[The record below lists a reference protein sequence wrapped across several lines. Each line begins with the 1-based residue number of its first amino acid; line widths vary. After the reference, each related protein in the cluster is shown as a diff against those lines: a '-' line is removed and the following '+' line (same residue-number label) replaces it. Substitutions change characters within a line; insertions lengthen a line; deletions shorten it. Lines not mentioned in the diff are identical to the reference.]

1 MCRYYILILVLIGS
15 ASSYSQNLVP
25 NHDFSN
31 INCGLVPNRQVLQNS
46 YSNWFR
52 PPHSITD
59 SIYGNVSGIHAV
71 DTCALPY
78 FLNKFGY
85 DTIFTVDSLRCV
97 QYLTYNP
104 YPLEGTGY
112 LGIFPLDS
120 FNHPQTVCYSRPP
133 NCAFPWSPWS
143 NFSLEYT
150 GGRSFA
156 EVMLSKSLIANEEYV
171 IEFHA
176 LRGLPKGSPTVIQ
189 NLGAFVSADTFSHFD
204 YKKLNIAPTIESNQL
219 IYEEKNWVKI
229 KGSFTAIGN
238 EKFVTIGNFRKDPNT
253 NLQYVPVDSNHCP
266 GEPNVYFVDAVYL
279 YLHTDTLFNVEL
291 PPDTTLCPGQ
301 TLQLH
306 AWHDDGFKLEDT
318 VKTFLWSNG
327 STDSSI
333 TVTQPGFYWVKVE
346 YNHRFWQSDTI
357 EVKRAV
363 PPYTSGLNPL
373 REGCQG
379 DEVILRAQ
387 SDPNRQLLWSTG
399 YVGQSITVKD
409 SGYYWLSA
417 LSVCDTVIDSVL
429 VNLIDCDTVKPLPP
443 VYIPSAFTPNGDG
456 LNDTWA
462 IGNLPEEN
470 ELVIFN
476 RWGELIY
483 RKVNYQNEWDGTNRD
498 GSKLP
503 LGVYIYQ
510 LTYTHNNGKT
520 ITDQGWVSVLDN

>member
-1 MCRYYILILVLIGS
+1 LRQYLFIVFLILGFG
-15 ASSYSQNLVP
+15 YNGYTQNLVP
-25 NHDFSN
+25 NHDFSLRKT
-31 INCGLVPNRQVLQNS
+31 CLTTGKLSDRLF
-46 YSNWFR
+46 NWFDA
-52 PPHSITD
+52 PTYPSDT
-59 SIYGNVSGIHAV
+59 IYGSTHSVFDS
-71 DTCALPY
+71 DTCYP
-78 FLNKFGY
+78 NHDFGY
-85 DTIFTVDSLRCV
+85 DSIFLPGTNCLQNLHFTPFPKEGSGYIAASIVDTFLDTRSWYSGSLCQGNFQLR
-97 QYLTYNP
+97 QNNL
-104 YPLEGTGY
+104 L
-112 LGIFPLDS
+112 F
-120 FNHPQTVCYSRPP
+120 HP
-133 NCAFPWSPWS
+133 
-143 NFSLEYT
+143 
-150 GGRSFA
+150 GRGFA
-156 EVMLSKSLIANEEYV
+156 QVELNQGLQSSKEYV
-171 IEFHA
+171 IEFHVMRVFYQNNIVTNNIGA
-176 LRGLPKGSPTVIQ
+176 LVTQ
-189 NLGAFVSADTFSHFD
+189 DTFRHFD
-204 YKKLNIAPTIESNQL
+204 YKKQNIVPTIEAKSPIVQNT
-219 IYEEKNWVKI
+219 NWIKVKE
-229 KGSFTAIGN
+229 SFVANGT
-238 EKFVTIGNFRKDPNT
+238 ERFLTLGNFRTDKNSNFQMVPLDT
-253 NLQYVPVDSNHCP
+253 NQGGVVGPQY
-266 GEPNVYFVDAVYL
+266 YFDAVYL

-306 AWHDDGFKLEDT
+306 AWHDDGFKLEDS
-318 VKTFLWSNG
+318 VKTFLWSTG

-379 DEVILRAQ
+379 DEVILKAQ
-387 SDPNRQLLWSTG
+387 SDPNRQLVWSTG

-429 VNLIDCDTVKPLPP
+429 VHLIDCDTVKDLPP

-462 IGNLPEEN
+462 IGNLPKEN

-483 RKVNYQNEWDGTNRD
+483 RKVNYANEWDGTNRD

-503 LGVYIYQ
+503 LGIYIYQ
-510 LTYTHNNGKT
+510 LTYNHNNGKT
-520 ITDQGWVSVLDN
+520 IIDQGWVSVLDN

>member
-1 MCRYYILILVLIGS
+1 MSIR
-15 ASSYSQNLVP
+15 SQNLIP
-25 NHDFSN
+25 NHDFSQLLSCTYTN
-31 INCGLVPNRQVLQNS
+31 AVGLEN
-46 YSNWFR
+46 YYANWFS
-52 PPHSITD
+52 PPRSPSD
-59 SIYGNVSGIHAV
+59 SIYGLASRAFIW
-71 DTCALPY
+71 DTC
-78 FLNKFGY
+78 NKQMNGIVGIY
-85 DTIFTVDSLRCV
+85 GHNIIYTAGSQRCP
-97 QYLTYNP
+97 LFKFYNP
-104 YPLEGTGY
+104 YPKEGTGY
-112 LGIFPLDS
+112 LGMTILDS
-120 FNHPQTVCYSRPP
+120 FQYTEPICYTRSI
-133 NCAFPWSPWS
+133 CSSPWQAHINRQKS
-143 NFSLEYT
+143 FYA
-150 GGRSFA
+150 GRNFA
-156 EVMLSKSLIANEEYV
+156 EVMITQNLITNEKYI
-171 IEFHA
+171 IEFYV
-176 LRGLPKGSPTVIQ
+176 LRGYREASNVIAQ
-189 NLGAFVSADTFSHFD
+189 NAGALISSDTIRHFD
-204 YKKLNIAPTIESNQL
+204 YKKQSLVPTVEAQSL
-219 IYEEKNWVKI
+219 IFEEENWVRI
-229 KGSFTAIGN
+229 KGEFTAIGN
-238 EKFVTIGNFRKDPNT
+238 EKFLTLGNFRTDANSNYLFTPA
-253 NLQYVPVDSNHCP
+253 DSNFCAGGGSP
-266 GEPNVYFVDAVYL
+266 IYYFDAVYL

-363 PPYTSGLNPL
+363 PPYTSGLKPL
-373 REGCQG
+373 LEGCQG
-379 DEVILRAQ
+379 DEVILKAQ

-399 YVGQSITVKD
+399 YVGQSITVRD

-429 VNLIDCDTVKPLPP
+429 VSLIDCDTVKELPP

-483 RKVNYQNEWDGTNRD
+483 RKVNYQNEWDGRNTD

-510 LTYTHNNGKT
+510 LTYSHNNGKT
-520 ITDQGWVSVLDN
+520 VTDQGWVSVLDN

>member
-1 MCRYYILILVLIGS
+1 MSKSFFIILLVFGFGRGIH
-15 ASSYSQNLVP
+15 AQNLVP
-25 NHDFSN
+25 NHDFSLRKACQSPGPFSN
-31 INCGLVPNRQVLQNS
+31 NVH
-46 YSNWFR
+46 NWFEA
-52 PPHSITD
+52 PLSPSD
-59 SIYGNVSGIHAV
+59 SVFGSAISLGTGL
-71 DTCALPY
+71 DTCRQNRDFGFDTAFFPNTNCVNKIYYTPFPKEGSGY
-78 FLNKFGY
+78 FGSS
-85 DTIFTVDSLRCV
+85 I
-97 QYLTYNP
+97 
-104 YPLEGTGY
+104 
-112 LGIFPLDS
+112 IDS
-120 FNHPQTVCYSRPP
+120 FLDTRSWYSG
-133 NCAFPWSPWS
+133 SPCLGTFQL
-143 NFSLEYT
+143 NQNNVLIDI
-150 GGRSFA
+150 GRGFA
-156 EVMLSKSLIANEEYV
+156 EVELNTTLQASKEYV
-171 IEFHA
+171 IEFYTMRVFNQTNIATSNIGA
-176 LRGLPKGSPTVIQ
+176 LVTQ
-189 NLGAFVSADTFSHFD
+189 DTFRHFD
-204 YKKLNIAPTIESNQL
+204 YKKQNIVPTVEAKSLVLDN
-219 IYEEKNWVKI
+219 KNWVRVQ
-229 KGSFTAIGN
+229 GSFISNGN
-238 EKFVTIGNFRKDPNT
+238 ERYLTLGNFRTDKNSSFQMIPLDT
-253 NLQYVPVDSNHCP
+253 NKGFSYGAQY
-266 GEPNVYFVDAVYL
+266 YFDAVYL

-301 TLQLH
+301 SLQLH

-318 VKTFLWSNG
+318 VRTFLWSTG

-363 PPYTSGLNPL
+363 PPYSSGLKPL

-379 DEVILRAQ
+379 DEVILKAK

-399 YVGQSITVKD
+399 YVGQSITVRD

-429 VNLIDCDTVKPLPP
+429 VNLIDCDTVKELPP

-483 RKVNYQNEWDGTNRD
+483 RKVNYANDWNGTNRD

-503 LGVYIYQ
+503 LGIYIYQ
-510 LTYTHNNGKT
+510 LTYTHNHGKKV
-520 ITDQGWVSVLDN
+520 IDQGWVSVLDN